1 MKRYMKQLGICLFAL
16 CIGVLFTRCEKDHL
30 MIGVAEVQKP
40 EGDGPEGDGPEGDGI
55 CGTVT
60 DYDGNEYDVVKLGNQ
75 EWMAQ
80 NLRTTHYANGTYIP
94 QGSTSSSTTAYRYCP
109 GNSSSN
115 VYQYGYLYNWKAVM
129 RNSSSSSSNPSHVQG
144 ICPNGWHVP
153 SDAEWTELENY
164 VATCSYYTATS
175 GNVAKALASTENWS
189 YSGDSGSVGNAPSQN
204 NSTGFSALPAGHYAR
219 GLYSFGFNAYFWS
232 ATESNSSY
240 AYYLNLEYTN
250 AFVYRN
256 NVSKDCGFSVRCV
269 RD

>member
-30 MIGVAEVQKP
+30 LTKP
-40 EGDGPEGDGPEGDGI
+40 EKLQKPEGDGI

-60 DYDGNEYDVVKLGNQ
+60 DKDGNVYDVVKLGNQ

-80 NLRTTHYANGTYIP
+80 NLKTTKYADGTSISK
-94 QGSTSSSTTAYRYCP
+94 GNSTSTTTAYWYYP
-109 GNSSSN
+109 NDNASN
-115 VYQYGYLYNWKAVM
+115 KDTYGLLYNWKAVM

-164 VATCSYYTATS
+164 VQSSSYYTGAS
-175 GNVAKALASTENWS
+175 GNVAKALASTEDWNYS
-189 YSGDSGSVGNAPSQN
+189 SSSGDVGNDRSKN
-204 NSTGFSALPAGHYAR
+204 NSTGFSALPAGSYY
-219 GLYSFGFNAYFWS
+219 GSYNYFGNDAYFWG
-232 ATESNSSY
+232 ATESSSSN
-240 AYYLNLEYTN
+240 AYIRYLGYYYDYVDRYNP
-250 AFVYRN
+250 
-256 NVSKDCGFSVRCV
+256 SKYGGFSVRCV